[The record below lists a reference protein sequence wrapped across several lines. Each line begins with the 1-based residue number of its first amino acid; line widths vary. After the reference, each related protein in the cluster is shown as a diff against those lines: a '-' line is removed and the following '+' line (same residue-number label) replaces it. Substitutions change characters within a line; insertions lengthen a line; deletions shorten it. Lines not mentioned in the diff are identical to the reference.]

1 MRVTIADLEK
11 PPRGEKACEDARM
24 WFAEEFPKGCTKAQA
39 IAACPRGDWL
49 IWGLWNFK
57 LATIEQIIMA
67 GCAAGRLS
75 LRFAREQDRKVCVA
89 AFDAADAVADNN
101 TEQTRAAACAADDAA
116 WSAAW
121 SAACAADDAAW
132 SAACAADD
140 AAWSAAW
147 SAACAAGAAAGA
159 AAWSAA
165 CAADDAGAAGAA
177 AGAAE
182 HLACADAIRKLMRTA
197 RYKRRGRRA

>member
-1 MRVTIADLEK
+1 
-11 PPRGEKACEDARM
+11 M

-75 LRFAREQDRKVCVA
+75 LRFAREQDREVCVA

-101 TEQTRAAACAADDAA
+101 TEQTRAAACAA
-116 WSAAW
+116 
-121 SAACAADDAAW
+121 
-132 SAACAADD
+132 
-140 AAWSAAW
+140 
-147 SAACAAGAAAGA
+147 
-159 AAWSAA
+159 
-165 CAADDAGAAGAA
+165 GAAGAA
-177 AGAAE
+177 ACAAE

-197 RYKRRGRRA
+197 RYKRAGRNKS